1 MNKISRKITL
11 AIVLSAIVI
20 SFLITISI
28 EVVVN
33 KIVDDTTRDN
43 LSLLSE
49 KNSVEFNSEL
59 LKVETQANSLANL
72 VESSFDLDSFKTTDN
87 YLDQYKLFLEPII
100 KKMAQENEI
109 SHSAYVFFLP
119 ELDNKAHDVWFADL
133 DLNGVVER
141 QDQFP
146 LSYYDGDLEW
156 KQWYY
161 QPIMT
166 KKAFWTE
173 PYVGTVDADRDII
186 YFSYTVPI
194 MLKGKVIA
202 VAGSDYYFNTMK
214 EKLEKFKYKKSG
226 YAALVNKQDKFL
238 IHPTLASGVSL
249 RELNN
254 KQYVFIADKIR
265 NSNEG
270 FIDYR
275 WIDNNEKIMSFNRL
289 RNDWVIIFTLEKRDM
304 FSDLEA
310 LKLYRVGVLLLGS
323 IIVLIAASYLAKK
336 LSKPIEVIREDLLA
350 MGEGNFDNLLSMKYE
365 GRSDEIGDL
374 VHSVLIMNKRLK
386 ASFDTFKDQSST
398 LEAEVENRTRELI
411 KTNEYLELS
420 LGQVEEQHSE
430 LMLHS
435 ERSEQALNR
444 VKDIERKLI
453 ETEKR
458 ASMAYLVN
466 GMAQDLNTPIGNSLT
481 LITYLNSE
489 LLTIQKRHK
498 NKTLTQ
504 TEFEEFVKSTLES
517 YQLLI
522 SGLNGSAELITQ
534 FKRMS
539 GDRYIDIKSA
549 FRINEFINMIFSS
562 MKAYYPDHQI
572 TLKLDSKDYFIIAD
586 IGAFSQLFSNLI
598 ENTIKHAYSEF
609 ERGMVQIKI
618 ERIDE
623 VSLMITYE
631 DFGKGMP
638 VEVTKAM
645 FIPYYSMNVANYTG
659 GMGLNIV
666 YNLVTKAFKGS
677 ITLDENTENG
687 VKYYILLQVAIPDQ
701 Q

>member
-33 KIVDDTTRDN
+33 KIVNDTTRDN

-87 YLDQYKLFLEPII
+87 YVDQYKLFLAPII

-133 DLNGVVER
+133 DFNGVVER

-289 RNDWVIIFTLEKRDM
+289 RNDWVIIFTLEKQDM

-310 LKLYRVGVLLLGS
+310 LKLYRVGVLILGS

-350 MGEGNFDNLLSMKYE
+350 MSEGNFDSLLSMKYE

-430 LMLHS
+430 LLLHS

-453 ETEKR
+453 DTEKR

-562 MKAYYPDHQI
+562 MKAYYPHHQI

-586 IGAFSQLFSNLI
+586 IGAFSQLFANLI

-609 ERGMVQIKI
+609 ERGMVQIKV

-638 VEVTKAM
+638 IEVTKAM

-687 VKYYILLQVAIPDQ
+687 VKYYILLQVVIPDQ